1 MLKASI
7 DETNELLQNF
17 TFELSEMNYYTN
29 CFNISIALFPIIYV
43 YLFISSGSFR
53 IRRRNY
59 LFFSNGQLR
68 IKFFL
73 TPSQAQQTNWNCS
86 GKNIEKIKSNKL
98 IDAKNI
104 KYMIENICTI

>member
-1 MLKASI
+1 M
-7 DETNELLQNF
+7 
-17 TFELSEMNYYTN
+17 
-29 CFNISIALFPIIYV
+29 
-43 YLFISSGSFR
+43 
-53 IRRRNY
+53 
-59 LFFSNGQLR
+59 
-68 IKFFL
+68 FL